1 MLKPFQYTSIA
12 LLCSMTVACSS
23 GQGGQTSS
31 PMQDQAV
38 LSPPQDAVQPREFK
52 VMFQELHSSSDMQHQ
67 SNMQAGDYTKY
78 LNLFITRTNEGIHL
92 NHSSEKRDRSSLK
105 DKEATLGDDVGLR
118 LLEIDD
124 KLISQGFSV
133 AHYFSHQNE
142 ASLLARDMEVNGWKY
157 QSFGA
162 FSSPKYGASA
172 FVSFGEESKTVP
184 VTGTAT
190 YSGIALGAV
199 YNDGSGKPLAG
210 LEEIA
215 SHLTI
220 SADFDRKTLQ
230 FNTTNTKG
238 FKVDGAVAESKE
250 RVLDYHAWDLTGSA
264 TWKDSQKGFSGSVK
278 LKSDASSTADRG
290 SLQGSFFGPNAIE
303 IGGTFYLKD
312 QSKDYRGAFG
322 GKQDT
327 TVTQAQ

>member
-1 MLKPFQYTSIA
+1 MLKPYQYTSIA

-23 GQGGQTSS
+23 GQGGQTSG
-31 PMQDQAV
+31 PIQDRIQ
-38 LSPPQDAVQPREFK
+38 LEQPQGLVQPGEFK
-52 VMFQELHSSSDMQHQ
+52 VTIQDRHITSDMQHQ
-67 SNMQAGDYTKY
+67 SNIKAEDYTKY

-92 NHSSEKRDRSSLK
+92 NNSSEKRDRSSLK

-124 KLISQGFSV
+124 KLVSQGFSV
-133 AHYFSHQNE
+133 ARYFSHQHD
-142 ASLLARDMEVNGWKY
+142 AFLLARDMEVNGWKY

-162 FSSPKYGASA
+162 FSSPAYGTAA

-184 VTGTAT
+184 VAGKAT
-190 YSGIALGAV
+190 YSGIALGSV
-199 YNDGSGKPLAG
+199 YNDGSGVPLAG

-220 SADFDRKTLQ
+220 SADFDKKTLQ

-250 RVLDYHAWDLTGSA
+250 RVLDYHTWDLTGTA
-264 TWKDSQKGFSGSVK
+264 TWTDSQKGFSGSVK
-278 LKSDASSTADRG
+278 LKNDASSTADSG
-290 SLQGSFFGPNAIE
+290 SLKGSFFGPNAIE

-312 QSKDYRGAFG
+312 QTKDYRGAFG
-322 GKQDT
+322 GKQDAT
-327 TVTQAQ
+327 MTQAQ